1 MRQGDLVELE
11 VVDLRLYR
19 CCMST
24 EERYIYSDVRES
36 GMRFVVWARA
46 ARAQRSR
53 TRTRSGARRRPG
65 RGQAGQ
71 PSGPLVRPVCPLDR
85 RHFLTRGRARLGS
98 RESRASGAGRIGS
111 PSERGGG

>member
-53 TRTRSGARRRPG
+53 TRAVRRAAAPG
-65 RGQAGQ
+65 PG
-71 PSGPLVRPVCPLDR
+71 VRPV
-85 RHFLTRGRARLGS
+85 
-98 RESRASGAGRIGS
+98 SRAVR
-111 PSERGGG
+111 

>member
-46 ARAQRSR
+46 ARAQR
-53 TRTRSGARRRPG
+53 RRG
-65 RGQAGQ
+65 RGAAAG
-71 PSGPLVRPVCPLDR
+71 GPARGPAPGPGVRPV
-85 RHFLTRGRARLGS
+85 
-98 RESRASGAGRIGS
+98 SRAVR
-111 PSERGGG
+111 